1 MVEYVVTAT
10 FNVRAASIE
19 DAVELVTQMLD
30 EGRAV
35 SPETAWSVFEPD
47 GTEYEIEW
55 NEDELLDPDDDTPS
69 NVDHTVEEYE
79 GDGSDLFEDDE
90 AVDEEVVTA
99 S

>member
-1 MVEYVVTAT
+1 MVEYIVTAT

-19 DAVELVTQMLD
+19 DAIEHVTQMLD

-69 NVDHTVEEYE
+69 GTDHSVEEYT
-79 GDGSDLFEDDE
+79 GDGSDLFEPGE
-90 AVDEEVVTA
+90 LEEEGVPA